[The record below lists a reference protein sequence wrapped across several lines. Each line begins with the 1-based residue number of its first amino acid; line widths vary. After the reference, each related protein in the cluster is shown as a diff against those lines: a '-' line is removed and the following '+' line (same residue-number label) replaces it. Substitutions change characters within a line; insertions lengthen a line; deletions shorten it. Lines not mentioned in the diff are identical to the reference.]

1 MTDPTVNDLPLD
13 AGVGGYLRWRQRMI
27 RLSVFNDI
35 KRTLTA
41 TGWLD
46 APGLEY
52 AFDVKEFFAEFAA
65 YQQDRVH
72 VNTLT
77 IDDGEPQ
84 QLEEFEMGGKYT
96 RLFRINLACYAQ
108 DNDTGLAVFSD
119 LSDRYEGITDAPFV
133 SLFDY
138 NQIGPDFPLIT
149 RMEVESFQ
157 YARAPLE
164 AVPYEHHLFFAEL
177 IIRDFID
184 ANRTSMTA

>member
-1 MTDPTVNDLPLD
+1 MTDPTLNDVPID
-13 AGVGGYLRWRQRMI
+13 AGIGGYLRWRPRMA

-41 TGWLD
+41 TGWLN

-52 AFDVKEFFAEFAA
+52 PFDVDMFFPEFAT

-77 IDDGEPQ
+77 LDDGEPQ
-84 QLEEFEMGGKYT
+84 QLEEYEMGGNYT
-96 RLFRINLACYAQ
+96 RTYRINLACYAQ

-119 LSDRYEGITDAPFV
+119 LADRYEGITDAPFV

-138 NQIGPDFPLIT
+138 NQTGPDYPLVT
-149 RMEVESFQ
+149 RMEVENFQ
-157 YARAPLE
+157 YARAPLDG
-164 AVPYEHHLFFAEL
+164 VPYEHHLFFAEL
-177 IIRDFID
+177 VVRDFID
-184 ANRTSMTA
+184 GNRTTMSA